1 MSEEVQNRLEELVQE
16 LRWYREHVEYCH
28 DDLEDMKIATDS
40 LDWNIG
46 NVIMCIEREVVV
58 ECY

>member
-16 LRWYREHVEYCH
+16 LRWYREHVKYCH